1 MMEYISTISYF
12 LTNEMRLFLGLFLVA
27 KVMNFRPKRM
37 LLLLSAAGGVLVTAL
52 QMAGLPT
59 IGVLTVELLV
69 ITAVT
74 WYCLRDK
81 LNLCLFL
88 IFFMKSVSGY
98 GISCCKR
105 VWASCSIRKILS
117 IQMLWNTLPVFGW
130 YVF

>member
-1 MMEYISTISYF
+1 MMEYIPIISYF
-12 LTNEMRLFLGLFLVA
+12 LTNEMRLFLGLLLVA
-27 KVMNFRPKRM
+27 KVMNFLPERRI
-37 LLLLSAAGGVLVTAL
+37 LLLSAAGGVLVTVL

-88 IFFMKSVSGY
+88 IFFLQFQYQHSKSFPPTALAG
-98 GISCCKR
+98 
-105 VWASCSIRKILS
+105 
-117 IQMLWNTLPVFGW
+117 
-130 YVF
+130 